1 VCWDQRAL
9 LPVHLSVWFA
19 AAVLGTLANKELM
32 RVFPLPVFLTLLHLL
47 SGALL
52 DAVLLRRSGVRV
64 RRSLEHSLAKAST
77 PVAVT
82 LALAKML
89 TYLSYGAIPVSLT
102 HTVKSASPLFSA
114 CLNALFFPRQK
125 LHGALAAALIPI
137 SLGVTLSAVT
147 EINFRLGG
155 FLAAVVAAFAG
166 VLQSVFSKQCI
177 ERFRQVDPIVL
188 HLHNSAIA
196 FVLLLPL
203 GLFFETRA
211 LLTRVSDSGIPLK
224 LLFVSVL
231 AQYFQT
237 IMSKLSHIKYPTHS
251 NASLSLFLLFC
262 TFKIKFLSLMYLECC
277 WHCSASFVMELL
289 LCGFQTRR
297 KEDQFF
303 LFTLKQILQARTRK
317 IPFPSL
323 PLGKTK
329 TFGKSF
335 ALLEFSFCCST

>member
-1 VCWDQRAL
+1 MCWDQRAL

-237 IMSKLSHIKYPTHS
+237 IMSTLVLVHVSVVSHQVS
-251 NASLSLFLLFC
+251 NTLKRLIIIVSSILYFQNQVSVFNVFGMLLALLGFFCYGIASLWVSN
-262 TFKIKFLSLMYLECC
+262 KAE
-277 WHCSASFVMELL
+277 
-289 LCGFQTRR
+289 RR
-297 KEDQFF
+297 SVLPVYSETDLAGSHQKN
-303 LFTLKQILQARTRK
+303 
-317 IPFPSL
+317 SL
-323 PLGKTK
+323 PV
-329 TFGKSF
+329 F
-335 ALLEFSFCCST
+335 ATWKDKNIWKEFRIA